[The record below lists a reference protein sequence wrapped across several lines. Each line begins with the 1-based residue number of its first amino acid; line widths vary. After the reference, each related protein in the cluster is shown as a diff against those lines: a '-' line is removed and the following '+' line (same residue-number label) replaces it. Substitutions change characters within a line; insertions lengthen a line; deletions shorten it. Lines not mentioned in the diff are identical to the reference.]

1 MSVETLIGDVEAAL
15 VRLVQL
21 GLGWRYPAVAN
32 LTALAGRSVAV
43 LPDGSLVYVTDQ
55 SKLYE
60 WRAFSTTAASSPTV
74 IAPAAPPAGKT
85 NGRWHVVATDW
96 TWGAGGTNLA
106 QKTSGYL
113 KVVSAYSR
121 DDGPEAILESVMAQ
135 TPGCVVQFQ
144 GDSVENL
151 DQHPG
156 SFYRCKLD
164 FLMLITSRNLRG
176 TTSGTQGPPSQLAEA
191 ATDPGAYS
199 IIGDVRKLVMSNAL
213 ALGVDGVASVR
224 IGNARQELEDADQRV
239 FVYSLG
245 VTVHA
250 SFSLE
255 DEDLIDPAPIRL
267 QPALTEHWPAPTW
280 DKDNYISSG
289 GGFTEGPGPGAG
301 LTRTIEQT
309 IAKISGM
316 ATAAAELTGHT
327 FTASKDTYRDLEFDG
342 VWYFTEV
349 AVGAPAPALASGRLR
364 VAVTRTD
371 AADIIGD
378 QALCSFSIPYGS
390 PIDL

>member
-1 MSVETLIGDVEAAL
+1 MGVETLIGDVEAAL
-15 VRLVQL
+15 VRLIQL
-21 GLGWRYPAVAN
+21 GLGWRYPALAN
-32 LTALAGRSVAV
+32 LTALAGRSVAA
-43 LPDGSLVYVTDQ
+43 LTDGALVYVT
-55 SKLYE
+55 SEGAIYE
-60 WRAFSTTAASSPTV
+60 WRAFSTTAAASPTV
-74 IAPAAPPAGKT
+74 IAPTSPPTGKT
-85 NGRWHVVATDW
+85 NGRWHKVITDW
-96 TWGAGGTNLA
+96 TYGAGGTNLA

-176 TTSGTQGPPSQLAEA
+176 ATSGTQGPPSQLAEA
-191 ATDPGAYS
+191 ATDPGAYR
-199 IIGDVRKLVMSNAL
+199 ILGDLRKLIMSNAL

-224 IGNARQELEDADQRV
+224 IGDARQELEDADQRV

-245 VTVHA
+245 VSVRA

-267 QPALTEHWPAPTW
+267 QPALTENWPAPIW

-289 GGFTEGPGPGAG
+289 GGFSEGPGPGAG

-309 IAKISGM
+309 IAKISGTAM
-316 ATAAAELTGHT
+316 AAAELVDHT
-327 FTASKDTYRDLEFDG
+327 FTASKDTYRDLAPDG
-342 VWYFTEV
+342 VWHFTEV